1 MANKLKPIEELK
13 EFLNGPKFLVYKV
26 DGPEEL
32 KNKYEGRVIFSGN
45 NSDIDGH
52 FIPEHLFVSFMDDY
66 AKVLE
71 DLLEARD
78 LIDKLKTITHR
89 NHG

>member
-13 EFLNGPKFLVYKV
+13 EFLNGPKFFVYKV
-26 DGPEEL
+26 DGSEEL

-66 AKVLE
+66 AKTLE
-71 DLLEARD
+71 ELLRLKE
-78 LIDKLKTITHR
+78 KLNEIKIIAS
-89 NHG
+89 ND